1 MFLSLH
7 GQFSS
12 EKDDEFVKLI
22 ETQSPGLKTQKRKN
36 GYLACYNMSHIFQL
50 DDFCAPLQ
58 CKMGQM
64 GRGFEKCET

>member
-1 MFLSLH
+1 MAAAAWVTVLRRSLPKAKLGPLLLSMFLSLH

-36 GYLACYNMSHIFQL
+36 GYLA
-50 DDFCAPLQ
+50 
-58 CKMGQM
+58 
-64 GRGFEKCET
+64 